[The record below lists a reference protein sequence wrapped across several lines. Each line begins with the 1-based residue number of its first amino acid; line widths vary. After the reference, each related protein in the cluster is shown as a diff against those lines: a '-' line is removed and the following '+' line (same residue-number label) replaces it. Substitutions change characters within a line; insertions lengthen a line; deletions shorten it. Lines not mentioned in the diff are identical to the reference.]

1 MQQNQPNR
9 PFPFIGK
16 VTKWPTTNGVKG
28 RISIVFWINDEGEG
42 EISEDPKEAWDL
54 TFQRLTRTTSK
65 HNAKAQ
71 YFIFTKSGATVA
83 SLSPFD
89 KGTERHFGTITDQCN
104 KGKTSNF
111 KIILQSNEKVV
122 RVAPQIW
129 SHYLQTH
136 SESAGHPGTQVS
148 FVLVNGTAVLLKCEN
163 VSGSSQPQSRSEPS
177 RKSPVVSQHTLTRS
191 THSSET
197 HVSPGVS
204 PVTISQDSRP
214 DEATSDGFSGE
225 WYTSQW
231 YSSRW
236 LRQLLSGERLRNP
249 QSHKPGWSVYLQA
262 ELLQQQGWDQ
272 QWFNILI
279 RPKIEKART
288 LEQIR
293 EHVAPAQSRL
303 KDMHIK
309 QRQELQKLIDASL
322 LSSNSITQLPSSKIL
337 TQMPSSKISTQRS
350 DGNASAAAVM
360 ASSGQRTETSL
371 HSQEQPPSSDGIWS
385 SEEKV
390 YHGPRVNFI
399 NQPNGTFRPVFV
411 SGELKQVTS
420 EQSSRANFY
429 LAQGKKV
436 TAEIII
442 NRCSLATTPSLA
454 KHVLQLTPDAT
465 KVFINSG
472 AQYNKTVYAEVTR
485 YMGRGLNGGFLV
497 VPWEEPDENL
507 LTA

>member
-1 MQQNQPNR
+1 MQQNQPTG

-16 VTKWPTTNGVKG
+16 VTEWPTTNGVKG
-28 RISIVFWINDEGEG
+28 RISIVFSINNEGES
-42 EISEDPKEAWDL
+42 EISEDPKEVWDL

-65 HNAKAQ
+65 HDAKAQ
-71 YFIFTKSGATVA
+71 FFIFTKSGTTVG
-83 SLSPFD
+83 SLYPF
-89 KGTERHFGTITDQCN
+89 KSRQERCLGTITGQCN

-111 KIILQSNEKVV
+111 KIISQSNGLVV
-122 RVAPQIW
+122 RVAPEIW
-129 SHYLQTH
+129 SHYLKTY
-136 SESAGHPGTQVS
+136 SDSAGQPGTPVS
-148 FVLVNGTAVLLKCEN
+148 FVLVDGTAVLLKCEN

-249 QSHKPGWSVYLQA
+249 QFHKPGWSVYLQA
-262 ELLQQQGWDQ
+262 ELLQHQGWDQ

-279 RPKIEKART
+279 RPKIEKAKT

-293 EHVAPAQSRL
+293 EHVAPAQARL

-322 LSSNSITQLPSSKIL
+322 PSSNIITQLPSSKIL

-350 DGNASAAAVM
+350 DGNAGAAAVM

-371 HSQEQPPSSDGIWS
+371 HSQEQPRSSDGIWFS
-385 SEEKV
+385 KEKV
-390 YHGPRVNFI
+390 YYGHPVIFI
-399 NQPNGTFRPVFV
+399 NPVDGPFRTVFV
-411 SGELKQVTS
+411 SGELKKVTS
-420 EQSSRANFY
+420 EQSRDNFH
-429 LAQGKKV
+429 AAEGKKV
-436 TAEIII
+436 MAEIII
-442 NRCSLATTPSLA
+442 DRCSLATTPSLA
-454 KHVLQLTPDAT
+454 RHVLQLTRDAT
-465 KVFINSG
+465 NTFIQSG
-472 AQYNKTVYAEVTR
+472 AQYNATVYAQVTR
-485 YMGRGLNGGFLV
+485 YMGRGLNGGFSVL
-497 VPWEEPDENL
+497 PWKEPDESL
-507 LTA
+507 LTP